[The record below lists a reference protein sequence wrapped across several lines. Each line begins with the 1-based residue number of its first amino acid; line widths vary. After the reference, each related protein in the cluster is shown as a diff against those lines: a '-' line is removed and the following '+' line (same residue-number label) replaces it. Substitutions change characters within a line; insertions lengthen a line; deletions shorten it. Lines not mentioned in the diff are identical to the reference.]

1 MEIVMVE
8 SSKKDLTISP
18 ADKLVETGKKGNIE
32 LTEKELNEVSGGD
45 KTVKLDTIKGQVTNQ
60 GFEKWIEL

>member
-8 SSKKDLTISP
+8 SSKEDLTISP

-60 GFEKWIEL
+60 

>member
-1 MEIVMVE
+1 MVMVE
-8 SSKKDLTISP
+8 SRKKDFTISP

-45 KTVKLDTIKGQVTNQ
+45 KTVKWDTVKGDVTTQ
-60 GFEKWIEL
+60 GSEKWIL

>member
-1 MEIVMVE
+1 MVE
-8 SSKKDLTISP
+8 SSKEDLTISP

-45 KTVKLDTIKGQVTNQ
+45 KTVKLFVMSAG
-60 GFEKWIEL
+60 